1 MDTWKICGMALIC
14 LVAFAVVRQWG
25 RDFEVPMKLAAA
37 VVFLGIL
44 LGLAIPLL
52 TWIREMLSVGAVSEY
67 AELLLGALGIAV
79 VTGVCADLCRECREP
94 TVASYVEMAGRLEI
108 LILSIPLIKE
118 ILAAV
123 GQLPGVG

>member
-1 MDTWKICGMALIC
+1 MDTWKICGLALIC
-14 LVAFAVVRQWG
+14 LVSFSVVRQWG

-44 LGLAIPLL
+44 LGMAIPLVS
-52 TWIREMLSVGAVSEY
+52 WMREMLSVGAVSEY

-108 LILSIPLIKE
+108 LILSVPLIKE
-118 ILAAV
+118 ILDAV

>member
-14 LVAFAVVRQWG
+14 LVTFTVVRQWG

-37 VVFLGIL
+37 VVFLGLL
-44 LGLAIPLL
+44 LGMAIPLL
-52 TWIREMLSVGAVSEY
+52 TWIREMLSAGAVSEY

>member
-1 MDTWKICGMALIC
+1 MDTWKICGLALIC
-14 LVAFAVVRQWG
+14 LVSFSVVRQWG

-44 LGLAIPLL
+44 LGMAIPLVS
-52 TWIREMLSVGAVSEY
+52 WMREMLSVGVVSEY

-108 LILSIPLIKE
+108 LILSVPLIKE
-118 ILAAV
+118 ILEAV
-123 GQLPGVG
+123 RQLPGVE

>member
-44 LGLAIPLL
+44 LGMAIPLL

>member
-1 MDTWKICGMALIC
+1 MDTWKICGLALLC
-14 LVAFAVVRQWG
+14 LVSFSVVRQWG

-44 LGLAIPLL
+44 LGMAIPLIS
-52 TWIREMLSVGAVSEY
+52 WIREMLSVSAVSEY

-79 VTGVCADLCRECREP
+79 VTGVCADLCRDCREP
-94 TVASYVEMAGRLEI
+94 TVASYVETAGRLEI
-108 LILSIPLIKE
+108 LILSIPLIRE
-118 ILAAV
+118 ILDAV

>member
-1 MDTWKICGMALIC
+1 MDTWKICGLALVC
-14 LVAFAVVRQWG
+14 LVSFSVVRQWG

-44 LGLAIPLL
+44 LGMAIPLIS
-52 TWIREMLSVGAVSEY
+52 WIREMLSASAVSEY

-79 VTGVCADLCRECREP
+79 VTGVCADLCRDCREP
-94 TVASYVEMAGRLEI
+94 TVASYVETAGRLEI
-108 LILSIPLIKE
+108 LILSIPLIRE
-118 ILAAV
+118 ILDAV

>member
-14 LVAFAVVRQWG
+14 LVTFTVVRQWG

-44 LGLAIPLL
+44 LGMAIPLL
-52 TWIREMLSVGAVSEY
+52 TWIREMLSAGAVSEY

-108 LILSIPLIKE
+108 LILSIPLIQE

>member
-1 MDTWKICGMALIC
+1 MDTWKICGLALIC
-14 LVAFAVVRQWG
+14 LVSFSVVRQWG

-44 LGLAIPLL
+44 LGMAIPLVS
-52 TWIREMLSVGAVSEY
+52 WMREMLSVGAVSEY
-67 AELLLGALGIAV
+67 AELLLGAFGIAV

-108 LILSIPLIKE
+108 LILSVPLIKE
-118 ILAAV
+118 ILHAV

>member
-1 MDTWKICGMALIC
+1 MDTWKICGLALIC
-14 LVAFAVVRQWG
+14 LVSFSVMRQWG

-44 LGLAIPLL
+44 LGMAIPLVS
-52 TWIREMLSVGAVSEY
+52 WMREMLSVGAISEY
-67 AELLLGALGIAV
+67 AEFLLGALGIAV

-108 LILSIPLIKE
+108 LILSVPLIKE
-118 ILAAV
+118 ILDAV

>member
-1 MDTWKICGMALIC
+1 
-14 LVAFAVVRQWG
+14 
-25 RDFEVPMKLAAA
+25 MKLAAA

-44 LGLAIPLL
+44 LGMAVPLL
-52 TWIREMLSVGAVSEY
+52 SWIREMLSAGAVSEY

-79 VTGVCADLCRECREP
+79 VTGTCADLCRECREP

-108 LILSIPLIKE
+108 LILTIPLIKE
-118 ILAAV
+118 ILGTV

>member
-1 MDTWKICGMALIC
+1 MDTWKICGLALIC
-14 LVAFAVVRQWG
+14 LVSFSVMRQWG

-44 LGLAIPLL
+44 LGMAIPLVS
-52 TWIREMLSVGAVSEY
+52 WMREMLSVGAISEY

-108 LILSIPLIKE
+108 LILSVPLIKE
-118 ILAAV
+118 ILDAV

>member
-44 LGLAIPLL
+44 LGMAIPLL

-108 LILSIPLIKE
+108 LILSIPLIQE

>member
-44 LGLAIPLL
+44 LGMAIPLL

-118 ILAAV
+118 ILAAI

>member
-44 LGLAIPLL
+44 LGMAIPLL

-79 VTGVCADLCRECREP
+79 VTGVCADLCRECRES

>member
-44 LGLAIPLL
+44 LGMAIPL
-52 TWIREMLSVGAVSEY
+52 
-67 AELLLGALGIAV
+67 
-79 VTGVCADLCRECREP
+79 
-94 TVASYVEMAGRLEI
+94 
-108 LILSIPLIKE
+108 
-118 ILAAV
+118 
-123 GQLPGVG
+123 